1 MGSFEQII
9 AYFIFVTVIFIA
21 LTVAALFVLRS
32 RLKTSSYQSLGYPVT
47 PILFLALVA
56 VLLVLLGGHDPKQA
70 LLGVAV
76 VALGLPVY
84 ELIVR
89 KK

>member
-1 MGSFEQII
+1 M
-9 AYFIFVTVIFIA
+9 
-21 LTVAALFVLRS
+21 TVAALFVLRT
-32 RLKTSSYQSLGYPVT
+32 RLKTSSYQARGDPVT

-56 VLLVLLGGHDPKQA
+56 VLLVLLGGDDPKQA

-84 ELIVR
+84 ELIVC